1 MLILNYYQKVI
12 RKKYFTLKLKNI
24 LINLK
29 YKNLKLKFKVSDFI
43 FAPIS
48 KSEHLLIMFVNKIY
62 YRIL

>member
-48 KSEHLLIMFVNKIY
+48 NSEHLLIMFVNKIY